1 MRLIVTGALGHIG
14 SRLIRDWALAFPGSS
29 IAMLDDLSTQRYTS
43 LFDLPPEGD
52 YEFIESDVL
61 TADLTALFKDANAV
75 VHLAAIT
82 DAPSSFGKKEEVE
95 RVNFAGTERVARA
108 CVEAGCAL
116 VFPSTTSVYGTQAE
130 VVDEDCSIEDLK
142 PQSPYADSKLKAE
155 QMLQVLGETD
165 GLRFVICRLGT
176 IFGVSPG
183 MRFHTA
189 INRFCWQAVMG
200 LPITVWRTALHQN
213 RPYLDLGDAVEAI
226 KFIIEK
232 ELYDRRIYNVL
243 TTNSTV
249 AQIVEMIS
257 SRVADVSIK
266 YVDME
271 IMNQLSYTV
280 SNKRFRDLGFEF
292 HGDLERAIDET
303 INLLK
308 GARAGSLSAQ
318 STIAVS

>member
-1 MRLIVTGALGHIG
+1 MRLVVTGALGHIG
-14 SRLIRDWALAFPGSS
+14 SRLIRDWARAFPGSG
-29 IAMLDDLSTQRYTS
+29 IVMLDDLSTQRYCS
-43 LFDLPPEGD
+43 LFDLPSEGD

-61 TADLTALFKDANAV
+61 TTDLVPLFKGADAV
-75 VHLAAIT
+75 IHLAAIT
-82 DAPSSFGKKEEVE
+82 DAPSSFGKKDEVE

-130 VVDEDCSIEDLK
+130 VVDEDCSVDDLK

-155 QMLQVLGETD
+155 QLLQVLGETE
-165 GLRFVICRLGT
+165 GLRFVICRFGT
-176 IFGVSPG
+176 IFGTSPG

-189 INRFCWQAVMG
+189 INKFCWQAVMG
-200 LPITVWRTALHQN
+200 LPITVWRTALNQN
-213 RPYLDLGDAVEAI
+213 RPYLDLGDAVAAV

-249 AQIVEMIS
+249 AEIVEMIS

-292 HGDLERAIDET
+292 HGDLKRAIDET

-308 GARAGSLSAQ
+308 EARAGSVSAR
-318 STIAVS
+318 STIAVP